1 MGCQRQWSI
10 PLAELNKIM
19 KTKVES
25 QGRGQLTERI
35 KKRSVELLGYEISQ
49 RELRLMPYLQY
60 ELMNSKKLN
69 PDSVNVEERE
79 ILNKW
84 MKMGYIVD
92 GISKSKGRP
101 LMNVDSKF
109 EVTKEFWVAM
119 LEILWLGYVDLH

>member
-1 MGCQRQWSI
+1 
-10 PLAELNKIM
+10 M